1 MEINIKILILEDTP
15 CDVELIQ
22 YELIKSGLKFFSEI
36 VQTKNDFIAALDNFM
51 PDIILSDYSLP
62 SFDGVSA
69 FHIKQEKYSE
79 IPFIIVSGSVGE
91 ENAVELIKKGVT
103 DYALKDKLY
112 TLAPK
117 VTRALKDADEL
128 KAKRVVE
135 EKLKTQNRKLFEI
148 AFLQSHQVRVP
159 ITHILG
165 LYNLFNFDDSS
176 DPYNSNV
183 LIMLKKSAESL
194 DDIIHEINKKTNE
207 IRDLI

>member
-1 MEINIKILILEDTP
+1 MINNLKILIVEDTP
-15 CDVELIQ
+15 SDAELLQ
-22 YELIKSGLKFFSEI
+22 YELKKSGLIFFSEI
-36 VQTKNDFIAALDNFM
+36 VQTKDDFITALDNFV
-51 PDIILSDYSLP
+51 PDIILSDYSMP
-62 SFDGVSA
+62 SFDGVTA
-69 FHIKQEKYSE
+69 FYIKQEKYSE

-128 KAKRVVE
+128 KTKRVVE
-135 EKLKTQNRKLFEI
+135 EKLKMQNEKLFEI

-159 ITHILG
+159 ITHIQG
-165 LYNLFNFDDSS
+165 LYNLFNFDDPS
-176 DPYNSNV
+176 DPYNEDV
-183 LIMLKKSAESL
+183 LIMLKKSAELL